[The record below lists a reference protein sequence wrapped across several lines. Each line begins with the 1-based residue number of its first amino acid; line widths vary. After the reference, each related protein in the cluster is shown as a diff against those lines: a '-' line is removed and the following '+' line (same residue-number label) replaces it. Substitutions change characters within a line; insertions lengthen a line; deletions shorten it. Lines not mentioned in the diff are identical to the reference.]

1 MCLPRVTFYLAT
13 ISLLLPA
20 WSAFGATFQYD
31 GYTITNGQAIQ
42 ILTPNNVADNN
53 LGQIVLQ
60 GTGTNA
66 GQVQAAWCLDVYDFL
81 TTSGT
86 YTVGPLTTVGSG
98 GSNPTLSDAQISEI
112 GSLMVQGTASIN
124 SSTDVSAAIQLA
136 IWKLEYGASFSYSGA
151 SSSVEGL
158 ADQYESNVMPGGQWF
173 CPDCTVTLFSLDG
186 DQNLGMGSPPATSR
200 SGAGATPLPAALPLF
215 ASGAGGLGLLSW
227 RCRKKN
233 AVAKIRATNRQK

>member
-1 MCLPRVTFYLAT
+1 
-13 ISLLLPA
+13 
-20 WSAFGATFQYD
+20 
-31 GYTITNGQAIQ
+31 
-42 ILTPNNVADNN
+42 
-53 LGQIVLQ
+53 VLQ

-66 GQVQAAWCLDVYDFL
+66 GQIQTAWCLDVYDFL

-86 YTVGPLTTVGSG
+86 YTVGPLTTDGSG

-124 SSTDVSAAIQLA
+124 SSTDVSAATQLA
-136 IWKLEYGASFSYSGA
+136 IWKLEYGASFSYSGV

-158 ADQYESNVMPGGQWF
+158 ADQYESNVMLGGQWF

-186 DQNLGMGSPPATSR
+186 DQNLGVGSPPATSR
-200 SGAGATPLPAALPLF
+200 GGPPGATPLPAALPLF

-227 RCRKKN
+227 RRRKKT
-233 AVAKIRATNRQK
+233 AVAETRATKRQK